1 MATTD
6 IQPFGSGGTG
16 ASNVLTQSAY
26 LTFLASLAGNSF
38 ATGAIPTAQQWNKIL
53 RQASFMAAGL
63 ANWLVN
69 RGITVLDDGN
79 MAALVAEIQAGMS
92 AYLIKSVAGSS
103 DVTLNPTTEANYN
116 IISLTGAL
124 TGNINVIVPSRPGSW
139 IFANGTSGAYTI
151 TIKCAASATSV
162 IIPQSAT
169 LQVWCDGSYVFAT
182 TVVQNANLTGAI
194 ISVGNAT
201 SLGSF
206 SSAALAAA
214 LTDETGSGSIVFN
227 NSPSLLGAP
236 TAPTAATGTNTT
248 QLATTAYAY
257 ANDIGWGQT
266 WQNVTSSRAGNTA
279 YTNNTGKPIQVIITW
294 PDTGGT
300 AYASF
305 NIGGVAPGITGGLD
319 VIPQVAYDIGSGSAT
334 FCAQVIVPNGSTYG
348 THNGGYT
355 SWTELR

>member
-16 ASNVLTQSAY
+16 TSNVLTQSAY

-162 IIPQSAT
+162 IIPQSTT
-169 LQVWCDGSYVFAT
+169 LQVWCDGSHVFAT

-236 TAPTAATGTNTT
+236 TAPTAATGTSTT
-248 QLATTAYAY
+248 QLATTAFAAPGFSLAANGYEKTASGWIIQAGVFTCSSSGPTNLTFPIAFPNQLVSITGNHCDAGTIPGYAVAQFSFSAGLKTSIPA
-257 ANDIGWGQT
+257 ANINPSG
-266 WQNVTSSRAGNTA
+266 
-279 YTNNTGKPIQVIITW
+279 PIYNPYKITW
-294 PDTGGT
+294 L
-300 AYASF
+300 A
-305 NIGGVAPGITGGLD
+305 IG
-319 VIPQVAYDIGSGSAT
+319 Y
-334 FCAQVIVPNGSTYG
+334 
-348 THNGGYT
+348 
-355 SWTELR
+355 